1 MSSKYLSSPLQ
12 TTELPKGIPYIIGNE
27 FAERFSFYGMK
38 GILVI
43 FMTQYLLD
51 SSGNDAFM
59 SEAKAK
65 EVYHLF
71 TAAAYFFPILGAL
84 LADIV
89 LGKYLTI
96 ITLSMGYCVGH
107 ACLAAMDVP
116 LTTSM
121 FEPET
126 WLFIG
131 MGAIAIGA
139 GGIKPCVSAHV
150 GDQFGSKNQHLLS
163 KTFSWFYFSINVG
176 ASTSMILTPLLL
188 KNYGPWLA
196 FGLPGV
202 LMALATLFF
211 WMGRKVFVHIPPGGV
226 DKFKKESL
234 SPEGIRSVLN
244 LMPLFLIFIAMFWAI
259 FDQAGSAWV
268 LQAQHMDRQFLGF
281 EWLEAQVQAVNP
293 VMILILIPFFAYV
306 VYPLLGRFFKVTPLR
321 KIGIG
326 LFLCA
331 VSFAI
336 SGWIQMRIDAGET
349 PSIGF
354 QFLAYFVLTS
364 SEVLVSI
371 TGLEFAY
378 TQAPKKMKSFI
389 MGIFFLGVSLG
400 NLFAAAVNHFI
411 QNEDG
416 TVSLEG
422 ADYYWFFTL
431 VMLGVAAAYIV
442 YSFFY
447 KGGYFV
453 QGAEEDDEASQE
465 PGIE

>member
-1 MSSKYLSSPLQ
+1 MSSKYQSTPVQ
-12 TTELPKGIPYIIGNE
+12 TTGMPKGIPYIIGNE

-38 GILVI
+38 GILVV
-43 FMTQYLLD
+43 FMTKYLLD

-59 SEAKAK
+59 GEARAK

-84 LADIV
+84 LSDIV

-96 ITLSMGYCVGH
+96 ITLSLGYCVGH

-116 LTTSM
+116 ITTSI

-150 GDQFGSKNQHLLS
+150 GDQFGSKNQHLVS

-202 LMALATLFF
+202 LMALATVFF

-226 DKFKKESL
+226 EKFKRESF
-234 SPEGIRSVLN
+234 SSEGMRSVLN
-244 LMPLFLIFIAMFWAI
+244 LIPLFLIFIAMFWAI

-268 LQAQHMDRQFLGF
+268 LQAQDMDRQFLGF

-293 VMILILIPFFAYV
+293 VLILILIPVFAYGI
-306 VYPLLGRFFKVTPLR
+306 YPFLGRFFKVTPLR

-331 VSFAI
+331 GAFAI
-336 SGWIQMRIDAGET
+336 SAWIQMRIDAGET
-349 PSIGF
+349 PSIGW
-354 QFLAYFVLTS
+354 QFLAYVVLTS
-364 SEVLVSI
+364 AEVLVSI

-400 NLFAAAVNHFI
+400 NLFAAAVNHYI

-422 ADYYWFFTL
+422 ADYYWFFTK
-431 VMLGVAAAYIV
+431 VMLAVAVIYLV
-442 YSFFY
+442 YSRYY

-453 QGAEEDDEASQE
+453 QGEDDGSPEESTAA
-465 PGIE
+465 

>member
-1 MSSKYLSSPLQ
+1 MSSKYQSTPVQ
-12 TTELPKGIPYIIGNE
+12 TTVMPKGIPYIIGNE

-38 GILVI
+38 GILVV
-43 FMTQYLLD
+43 FMTKYLLD

-71 TAAAYFFPILGAL
+71 TAAAYFFPILGSL
-84 LADIV
+84 LSDIV

-96 ITLSMGYCVGH
+96 ITLSLGYCVGH

-116 LTTSM
+116 LATSF

-126 WLFIG
+126 WLFLG

-150 GDQFGSKNQHLLS
+150 GDQFGSKNQHLVS

-188 KNYGPWLA
+188 VNYGPWLA

-202 LMALATLFF
+202 LMALATVFF
-211 WMGRKVFVHIPPGGV
+211 WMGRKVFVHIPPGGLE
-226 DKFKKESL
+226 KFKQESF
-234 SPEGIRSVLN
+234 SPDGIRSVLN
-244 LMPLFLIFIAMFWAI
+244 LIPLFLIFIAMFWAI

-268 LQAQHMDRQFLGF
+268 LQAQDMDRNFLGF

-293 VMILILIPFFAYV
+293 VLILILIPLFAYGI
-306 VYPLLGRFFKVTPLR
+306 YPFLGRFFKVTPLR

-331 VSFAI
+331 GAFAI
-336 SGWIQMRIDAGET
+336 SGWIQMQIDAGET
-349 PSIGF
+349 PSIGW
-354 QFLAYFVLTS
+354 QFLAYVVLTAA
-364 SEVLVSI
+364 EVLVSI

-389 MGIFFLGVSLG
+389 MGIFFLGVSFG
-400 NLFAAAVNHFI
+400 NLFAAAVNHYI

-422 ADYYWFFTL
+422 ADYYWFFTQ
-431 VMLGVAAAYIV
+431 VMGATAVIYLI
-442 YSFFY
+442 YSRFY

-453 QGAEEDDEASQE
+453 QGDDDGQPEEQAAA
-465 PGIE
+465 

>member
-1 MSSKYLSSPLQ
+1 MSSKCLSTPLQ
-12 TTELPKGIPYIIGNE
+12 TTEMPKGIPYIIGNE

-38 GILVI
+38 GILVV

-51 SSGNDAFM
+51 SSGNEAFM
-59 SEAKAK
+59 GEAKAK

-84 LADIV
+84 LSDIV
-89 LGKYLTI
+89 LGKFWTI
-96 ITLSMGYCVGH
+96 ITLSMGYCLGH
-107 ACLAAMDVP
+107 ACLSAMDVP
-116 LTTSM
+116 FATALL
-121 FEPET
+121 EPEA

-150 GDQFGSKNQHLLS
+150 GDQFGSKNQHLVS

-211 WMGRKVFVHIPPGGV
+211 WLGRHVFVHIPPGGLE
-226 DKFKKESL
+226 KFKKESF
-234 SPEGIRSVLN
+234 STEGIRSVLN

-268 LQAQHMDRQFLGF
+268 LQAQDMDRNFLGF

-293 VMILILIPFFAYV
+293 VMILILIPFFAYGI
-306 VYPLLGRFFKVTPLR
+306 YPFLGRFFKVTPLR

-331 VSFAI
+331 AAFAI
-336 SGWIQMRIDAGET
+336 SGWIQLRIDAGET
-349 PSIGF
+349 PSIGW
-354 QFLAYFVLTS
+354 QFFAYFILTS

-389 MGIFFLGVSLG
+389 MGMFFLGVSFG
-400 NLFAAAVNHFI
+400 NLFAAGVNRFI

-422 ADYYWFFTL
+422 ADYYWFFTK
-431 VMLGVAAAYIV
+431 VMGAVAVIFIF
-442 YSFFY
+442 YSRFY
-447 KGGYFV
+447 KGGYYV
-453 QGAEEDDEASQE
+453 QGENDGRAEESAAA
-465 PGIE
+465 

>member
-1 MSSKYLSSPLQ
+1 MSSNYLSTPVQ

-43 FMTQYLLD
+43 FMTKYLLD

-65 EVYHLF
+65 EVYHYF

-84 LADIV
+84 LSDIV

-96 ITLSMGYCVGH
+96 ITLSLGYCVGH
-107 ACLAAMDVP
+107 ACLSAMDIPAATAV
-116 LTTSM
+116 
-121 FEPET
+121 FEPTT

-150 GDQFGSKNQHLLS
+150 GDQFGSKNQHLVS

-176 ASTSMILTPLLL
+176 ASTSMLLTPLLL
-188 KNYGPWLA
+188 KEYGPWLA

-211 WMGRKVFVHIPPGGV
+211 WMGRKVFVHIPPGGLE
-226 DKFKKESL
+226 KFKEESL
-234 SPEGIRSVLN
+234 SADGIRSVVN
-244 LMPLFLIFIAMFWAI
+244 LIPLFLIFIAMFWAI

-268 LQAQHMDRQFLGF
+268 LQAQSMDRQFLGF

-293 VMILILIPFFAYV
+293 VLILILIPFFAYV
-306 VYPLLGRFFKVTPLR
+306 VYPMLGRFFTVTPLR

-331 VSFAI
+331 ASFAL

-349 PSIGF
+349 PSIGW
-354 QFLAYFVLTS
+354 QFLAYLILTS

-400 NLFAAAVNHFI
+400 NLFAAFVNGFI

-422 ADYYWFFTL
+422 ADYYWFFTQ
-431 VMLGVAAAYIV
+431 VMLAVAVIFVFYAP
-442 YSFFY
+442 FY
-447 KGGYFV
+447 KGGYFI
-453 QGAEEDDEASQE
+453 QGDEGNEGEESATA
-465 PGIE
+465 